1 MKIFIYKTLI
11 IFGLI
16 IITFYLTFGFL
27 KKEINEELTN
37 FISKENI
44 AQIKNKIKSELKD
57 GLNKEKILNKEDA
70 ALIKNY
76 IEKIKKELN

>member
-16 IITFYLTFGFL
+16 IITFYLTIGFL

-37 FISKENI
+37 FLSKENI
-44 AQIKNKIKSELKD
+44 EQIKNKIKNELKD
-57 GLNKEKILNKEDA
+57 GLKKEKILNKEDA